1 MRIPLTLCGFRS
13 QLRIP
18 QQLNVT
24 INMSYYLFVDSKNC
38 SGFRKT
44 IADPANLSV
53 FGAILSGAMFSV
65 FVCGLQNSKE
75 DHGKVAMLR
84 IPQQI

>member
-1 MRIPLTLCGFRS
+1 MRIPLTLCGFRL

-18 QQLNVT
+18 QQFNIT
-24 INMSYYLFVDSKNC
+24 IHMSYYSFVDSINC

-44 IADPANLSV
+44 AADPANLFV

-84 IPQQI
+84 ISQQI